1 MEPGEPLHE
10 TQSSKCTKD
19 LDEAKDLNEV
29 KDLDEAK
36 DLDGAK
42 DLDKAKDLERQTN
55 QMVKRPQSRG
65 KNSLAQT
72 NFNNISQ
79 WTPKETKTNLAIGT
93 ILTKMKPKE
102 MTNKKYI
109 KDPYDFI
116 CICRSMVLKLGPSK
130 NPVDLVCNTNQE
142 NGTNK

>member
-1 MEPGEPLHE
+1 MEPGQPLHE
-10 TQSSKCTKD
+10 TQSSKYT
-19 LDEAKDLNEV
+19 KDLNE
-29 KDLDEAK
+29 
-36 DLDGAK
+36 
-42 DLDKAKDLERQTN
+42 AKDLERQTN

-109 KDPYDFI
+109 KDPYDFN
-116 CICRSMVLKLGPSK
+116 CICRSMVFKLGPSK
-130 NPVDLVCNTNQE
+130 KPVDLVCNTNQE
-142 NGTNK
+142 IGTNK

>member
-1 MEPGEPLHE
+1 MEPGQPLHE
-10 TQSSKCTKD
+10 TQSSKYTKD
-19 LDEAKDLNEV
+19 LN
-29 KDLDEAK
+29 EAK
-36 DLDGAK
+36 DLDE
-42 DLDKAKDLERQTN
+42 AKDLERQTN

-93 ILTKMKPKE
+93 ILTKLKPKE

-109 KDPYDFI
+109 KDPYDFN
-116 CICRSMVLKLGPSK
+116 CICRSMVLKLEPSE
-130 NPVDLVCNTNQE
+130 NPVDLVFNTNQE
-142 NGTNK
+142 IRTNK